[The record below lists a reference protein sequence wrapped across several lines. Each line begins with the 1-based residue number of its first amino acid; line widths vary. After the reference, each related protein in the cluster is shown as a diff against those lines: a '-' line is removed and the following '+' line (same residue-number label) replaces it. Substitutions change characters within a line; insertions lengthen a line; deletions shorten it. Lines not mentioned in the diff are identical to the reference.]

1 MRRLMLALPAV
12 FALMA
17 LNLSA
22 GQPAAAGKPQ
32 IRWFGQSFFIVT
44 SSKGT
49 RVALD
54 PHAIPEYGRF
64 LGLKADAVL
73 ISHLHN
79 DHTQKEVLENY
90 KDKDFKV
97 IPGLLGRGQATKWNL
112 IDEKFKDFR
121 IRSVG
126 TYHDDVGGMKS
137 GKNTVFIL
145 EVDGWKI
152 AHLGDLGHQLTPA
165 QLKKIGPVDVLL
177 IPVGGVYTL
186 NGGEAREVVAKVK
199 PREFV
204 IPMHYGNARYEDLLP
219 VDEFIDESPLPVALS
234 KDDKLILN
242 KDAKAN
248 VAFVKRQIA
257 ATDNNLIL
265 ERDAGRPHPVVV
277 VLHWWPQQ
285 RKLKKTGK

>member
-1 MRRLMLALPAV
+1 MRRLMLALPALLG
-12 FALMA
+12 LMA
-17 LNLSA
+17 LSLPA

-54 PHAIPEYGRF
+54 PHAIPEYGRI

-73 ISHLHN
+73 FSHLHN

-97 IPGLLGRGQATKWNL
+97 IPGLIGRGQAAKWNI

-152 AHLGDLGHQLTPA
+152 AHLGDLGHPLTPA

-186 NGGEAREVVAKVK
+186 NGGEARAVVAQVK

-234 KDDKLILN
+234 KDDKLDLN
-242 KDAKAN
+242 KDSKTN
-248 VAFVKRQIA
+248 VAFVKRKIA

-265 ERDAGRPHPVVV
+265 ERDASRPHPVIV

>member
-1 MRRLMLALPAV
+1 MPRLFLTLPAV
-12 FALMA
+12 LGLMV
-17 LNLSA
+17 LSLPA
-22 GQPAAAGKPQ
+22 GEPAKAGKPQ
-32 IRWFGQSFFIVT
+32 IRWFGQSFFIIT

-49 RVALD
+49 RVAID
-54 PHAIPEYGRF
+54 PHAIPDYGRF

-73 ISHLHN
+73 FSHLHN

-97 IPGLLGRGQATKWNL
+97 IPGLLGKGQNPKWNL

-126 TYHDDVGGMKS
+126 AYHDDAGGMKS
-137 GKNTVFIL
+137 GKNTIFIL

-152 AHLGDLGHQLTPA
+152 AHLGDLGHPLTAA
-165 QLKKIGPVDVLL
+165 QLKKIGPVDVLMV
-177 IPVGGVYTL
+177 PVGGVYTL
-186 NGGEAREVVAKVK
+186 NGGEARDVVAQVK

-204 IPMHYGNARYEDLLP
+204 IPMHYGNARYEDLLTI
-219 VDEFIDESPLPVALS
+219 DEFIDENPLPIALS

-242 KDAKAN
+242 KDAKTN
-248 VAFVKRQIA
+248 VQFVKRQIA
-257 ATDNNLIL
+257 ATDSNLIL
-265 ERDAGRPHPVVV
+265 ERDANRPHPVIA

-285 RKLKKTGK
+285 RKLKKAGK